1 MCSRQRSR
9 MWDDVPVAKTI
20 FARGPEYRTFR
31 TLPARYVVQGLS
43 GTIRYNGGQ
52 GRGVVPELA
61 CFERKTFWR
70 RSGLQPDGG
79 NERQASS
86 LAYWTDEHGSR
97 NSRRAAAKVVQRH
110 SRGAAQNKPR
120 PDDRARPLRFS
131 AAAS

>member
-20 FARGPEYRTFR
+20 FADPNTGPLGPFQRAMLSR
-31 TLPARYVVQGLS
+31 VCPVQS
-43 GTIRYNGGQ
+43 GIME
-52 GRGVVPELA
+52 GRAGGVVPELA

-79 NERQASS
+79 NERQARS

-120 PDDRARPLRFS
+120 PDDRARPPRFS